1 MAESKLGI
9 PPEGPERGATRSA
22 MGEGAAASDVL
33 ASLLMIDPD
42 HPGERRFPNALARQP
57 GLYAAL
63 VAELEA
69 QARGA

>member
-1 MAESKLGI
+1 
-9 PPEGPERGATRSA
+9 